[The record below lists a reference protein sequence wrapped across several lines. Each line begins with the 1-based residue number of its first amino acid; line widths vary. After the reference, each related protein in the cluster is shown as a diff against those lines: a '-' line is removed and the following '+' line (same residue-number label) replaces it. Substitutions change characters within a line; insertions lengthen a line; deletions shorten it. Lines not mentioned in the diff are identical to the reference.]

1 MEAVRPLS
9 IAVPQRDLDDLTDR
23 LRRTRWPDRET
34 VADRS
39 QGVPL
44 DDLRDLCAYWADGYE
59 WRATERRLNLLPQ
72 FTTTVDGVD
81 IHFVHLRSAD
91 PNAIP
96 LVLTHG
102 WPGSFL
108 EFEQVMAPLANSGRA
123 GESFHV
129 ICPSLPGYGFS
140 GKPTES
146 GWDIHRIARAWAV
159 LMSRL
164 GYDRFAAA
172 GSDWGTSISTSL
184 ALQYPRRLIGIHLVP
199 PLAPAD
205 PDSSEEL
212 TDAER
217 AAMAELGE
225 RTREGSGYSVV
236 QAIWRKPDPAW

>member
-44 DDLRDLCAYWADGYE
+44 DDLRGLCAYWADGYD

-129 ICPSLPGYGFS
+129 ICPSLPGTAS
-140 GKPTES
+140 
-146 GWDIHRIARAWAV
+146 
-159 LMSRL
+159 
-164 GYDRFAAA
+164 A
-172 GSDWGTSISTSL
+172 GSRPSRVGTSI
-184 ALQYPRRLIGIHLVP
+184 
-199 PLAPAD
+199 
-205 PDSSEEL
+205 
-212 TDAER
+212 
-217 AAMAELGE
+217 
-225 RTREGSGYSVV
+225 GSPGRGPS
-236 QAIWRKPDPAW
+236 